1 MVNPRKREREREEN
15 RGGSTLSLCIFWTG
29 MGGKRGGGGGG
40 GLNRIGRMK
49 KLNSLRL
56 CSRWCQPVWPRQHLP
71 LPSRTAFRPESKG
84 NVTKAILKILG
95 TPSRNDSTPD
105 SGIPFIPAISHHATT
120 TPRRRPQ
127 PINEQRLG
135 LLFLPRNPS
144 RKKDCLEGHYSRNN
158 FFYSYLFQRIFRN
171 IYRRFARL

>member
-1 MVNPRKREREREEN
+1 
-15 RGGSTLSLCIFWTG
+15 
-29 MGGKRGGGGGG
+29 MGGKRGGGGG

-135 LLFLPRNPS
+135 LLFLSRNPS
-144 RKKDCLEGHYSRNN
+144 RKKDCLERHYSRNN